1 MDNLNPAAPAGFA
14 GPRAIAAPG
23 HLTGVMRLQGEYVQT
38 QMRSLAEQAAE
49 MSQIVGKA
57 ALDAAKPKT

>member
-1 MDNLNPAAPAGFA
+1 
-14 GPRAIAAPG
+14 
-23 HLTGVMRLQGEYVQT
+23 MRLQGEYGQT